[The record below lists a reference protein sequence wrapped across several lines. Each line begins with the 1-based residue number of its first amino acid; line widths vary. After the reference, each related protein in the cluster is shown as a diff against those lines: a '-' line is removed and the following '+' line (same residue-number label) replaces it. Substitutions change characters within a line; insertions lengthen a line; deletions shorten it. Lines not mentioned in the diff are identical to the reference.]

1 MNKDKIVIEVQEDSI
16 GTLQNLQGF
25 CRERK
30 INEPKIFVD
39 ATAEALSAEI
49 SGYKT
54 LLQEIA
60 ADKKLNKSEKD
71 NLTAFLAALS
81 HRMKHMLSNPVVQAA
96 ANSTEGRDLS
106 AQKSGVLESLQGIRV
121 G

>member
-1 MNKDKIVIEVQEDSI
+1 MNKNKIVIEVQEDSI

-30 INEPKIFVD
+30 IGEPKIFVE
-39 ATAEALSAEI
+39 ATAEAISAEVA
-49 SGYKT
+49 GYKT

-60 ADKKLNKSEKD
+60 SDKKLSRTEKD

-81 HRMKHMLSNPVVQAA
+81 HRMKHMMSNPVVQAA
-96 ANSTEGRDLS
+96 GNSTESLS
-106 AQKSGVLESLQGIRV
+106 AKKSGVLPELQGIRV
-121 G
+121 

>member
-16 GTLQNLQGF
+16 GALQSLQGF

-30 INEPKIFVD
+30 IGEPKIFVE

-60 ADKKLNKSEKD
+60 ADKKLSKSEKD
-71 NLTAFLAALS
+71 NLTTFLAALS
-81 HRMKHMLSNPVVQAA
+81 HKMKHMLASPVVQAA
-96 ANSTEGRDLS
+96 ADSTESRDLS
-106 AQKSGVLESLQGIRV
+106 AQRSGVLDNLQGIRV

>member
-1 MNKDKIVIEVQEDSI
+1 
-16 GTLQNLQGF
+16 LQSLQGF

-30 INEPKIFVD
+30 IGEPKIFVD

-49 SGYKT
+49 AGYKI

-60 ADKKLNKSEKD
+60 ADKKLSKAEKD
-71 NLTAFLAALS
+71 NMTAFLAALS

-96 ANSTEGRDLS
+96 ANSTESRDLS
-106 AQKSGVLESLQGIRV
+106 GQRSGVLANLHGVKIA
-121 G
+121 